1 MSCAQQALES
11 PASIALRSFVRR
23 GQAVRAIARWVRSHV
38 AIVAAFS
45 VLTAASGI
53 AQAQS
58 PDLQIS
64 NLSIGAIV
72 ANQNG
77 SWNVPVSFTV
87 TNVGTATAPNDI
99 YDRCYVSTDGTLS
112 NDDTYMNQVGRGTPL
127 AAGASYPVSMTCQVP
142 STFAPGSY
150 TIFAKADV
158 NSTPTDTGRVVETDE
173 TNNVASAQVT
183 VQRPDLAVSN
193 MALGA
198 VVANQNGTW
207 NVPVS
212 FTVTNLGPVPA
223 QNDIYDQCWVSTDG
237 TLSTNDT
244 YMTQAGRGTP
254 LAAGASYNVSL
265 TCQVPASFG
274 PGTHTIFVKVDADNG
289 PLTTGRVVE
298 TDETNNVA
306 GEPVTLIGY
315 GTPTTTNLAVS
326 ANPIVAGQSATL
338 TATVN
343 APGGNG
349 NVTFKDGTT
358 TLGVV
363 PVASGSAALPF
374 TFPNAGNRA
383 LTATYGNDSSYAS
396 STSSTVTLVVNAAA
410 ATVTLVSSA
419 STAYQNQTV
428 LLTATVTGAA
438 PTGAVTFMDGATP
451 LGSATVTN
459 GKAWGTTAFTTAGT
473 RSVTAA
479 YGGDA
484 NNGAMTSAG
493 VSIQILAGPSLP
505 TSTAPVVNY
514 EYDAQGNLT
523 KVTQAPGV
531 SGFNFATQSAYDR
544 LERRTSTTDAK
555 SGVTGFQYN
564 GREDLTRVTD
574 PRNLATQY
582 PRNGLGDATQ
592 LISPDTGTANHTYDA
607 AGKLLTRTDSRSVL
621 ATYSYD
627 ALNRVTSVAYSKS
640 GSTSRTYGYTY
651 DQTGAGFANGIGR
664 LTSSAFP
671 EGSGQYVYDT
681 QGRLTSSIQRVNA
694 QSGANSAQRT
704 HTVGYAYDAAGN
716 VTSLTYPSGR
726 AVEASYANG
735 QLSALSLKASTGAA
749 AVPMLS
755 AVQWEPFG
763 AVRGW
768 NWHLNSG
775 TQAHL
780 RVFDGSGR
788 MVRYR
793 LGASLR
799 DLSYDAAGRITAY
812 NHYDAATAAA
822 QASLDQGFGY
832 DELGRITSIAAGGAT
847 WAIAYDATGNR
858 TSVTQS
864 GATRAYTTA
873 ATRNRLTALTNPAQ
887 SFTHDAA
894 GNTLTG
900 PSAGITY
907 TATYN
912 LESRLRTMKVGTPTT
927 TYIHDAMGQRV
938 RKHTSTG
945 AATTVI
951 FAYDQQ
957 GHLLGEYD
965 NTGAAIREYVWL
977 GDEPVAVFT
986 PNGTNPPNVLYVHTD
1001 HLGAPRVVMD
1011 KGGQL
1016 RWRWMAEPFGTTA
1029 PENNPAGLGA
1039 FTFNLRMPGQYAD
1052 SETGL
1057 FYNYFR
1063 DYDAGVGRYTQS
1075 DPIGLA
1081 GGINTYSY
1089 VGGNPVSFSDFLGLV
1104 ASAQRCIENALD
1116 QGYRLDRTVTTEEIL
1131 ARIFVPGIWP
1141 DGVGAGPDLD
1151 PRHPRRPPLAPE
1163 INFRLVWD
1171 EWQRILRSE
1180 YRITELVQLIIR
1192 ICRWSE
1198 RDRCG
1203 IEYERSSVDEFE
1215 RVISNRTLISQDI
1228 FWRRIRTQSAP
1239 VGR

>member
-1 MSCAQQALES
+1 
-11 PASIALRSFVRR
+11 
-23 GQAVRAIARWVRSHV
+23 
-38 AIVAAFS
+38 
-45 VLTAASGI
+45 
-53 AQAQS
+53 
-58 PDLQIS
+58 
-64 NLSIGAIV
+64 
-72 ANQNG
+72 
-77 SWNVPVSFTV
+77 
-87 TNVGTATAPNDI
+87 
-99 YDRCYVSTDGTLS
+99 
-112 NDDTYMNQVGRGTPL
+112 
-127 AAGASYPVSMTCQVP
+127 
-142 STFAPGSY
+142 
-150 TIFAKADV
+150 
-158 NSTPTDTGRVVETDE
+158 
-173 TNNVASAQVT
+173 
-183 VQRPDLAVSN
+183 
-193 MALGA
+193 
-198 VVANQNGTW
+198 
-207 NVPVS
+207 
-212 FTVTNLGPVPA
+212 
-223 QNDIYDQCWVSTDG
+223 
-237 TLSTNDT
+237 
-244 YMTQAGRGTP
+244 
-254 LAAGASYNVSL
+254 
-265 TCQVPASFG
+265 VPASFG
-274 PGTHTIFVKVDADNG
+274 PGTHTIFVKVDANSTPTDN
-289 PLTTGRVVE
+289 GRVVE

-315 GTPTTTNLAVS
+315 GTPTTTSLALS

-363 PVASGSAALPF
+363 PLASGSAVLTAS
-374 TFPNAGNRA
+374 FPNAGNRA
-383 LTATYGNDSSYAS
+383 LTATYGNDTTYAS

-428 LLTATVTGAA
+428 LLTATVTGVA
-438 PTGAVTFMDGATP
+438 PTGTVTFMDGATP
-451 LGSATVTN
+451 LGSATVNN
-459 GKAWGTTAFTTAGT
+459 GKAWGTTTFATAGT

-493 VSIQILAGPSLP
+493 VPIQILAGPALP
-505 TSTAPVVNY
+505 TTTAPVVNY

-523 KVTQAPGV
+523 KVIQAPGV

-627 ALNRVTSVAYSKS
+627 ALNRVTSVVYSKS

-664 LTSSAFP
+664 LTSTTFP
-671 EGSGQYVYDT
+671 EGSGQYVYDA

-726 AVEASYANG
+726 IVEASYANG
-735 QLSALSLKASTGAA
+735 QLSALALKANAGAA
-749 AVPMLS
+749 AVPMLG

-864 GATRAYTTA
+864 GSTRAYTTA

-912 LESRLRTMKVGTPTT
+912 LENRLRTMKVGTPTT
-927 TYIHDAMGQRV
+927 TYAYDAMGQRV
-938 RKHTSTG
+938 RKYTSGG
-945 AATTVI
+945 AASTVI

-986 PNGTNPPNVLYVHTD
+986 PNGTNPPNVFYVHTD
-1001 HLGAPRVVMD
+1001 HLGAPRVVTD
-1011 KGGQL
+1011 KSGQL

-1063 DYDAGVGRYTQS
+1063 DYDAGIGRYVQS

-1081 GGINTYSY
+1081 GG
-1089 VGGNPVSFSDFLGLV
+1089 
-1104 ASAQRCIENALD
+1104 D
-1116 QGYRLDRTVTTEEIL
+1116 QHV
-1131 ARIFVPGIWP
+1131 
-1141 DGVGAGPDLD
+1141 
-1151 PRHPRRPPLAPE
+1151 
-1163 INFRLVWD
+1163 
-1171 EWQRILRSE
+1171 
-1180 YRITELVQLIIR
+1180 R
-1192 ICRWSE
+1192 ICARKPAE
-1198 RDRCG
+1198 LHG
-1203 IEYERSSVDEFE
+1203 SS
-1215 RVISNRTLISQDI
+1215 RPCAT
-1228 FWRRIRTQSAP
+1228 
-1239 VGR
+1239 